1 MSKKDISKIL
11 TKGTP
16 KQRLLLIA
24 EDIARDKYSYD
35 RILTDQEFNT
45 ISDSF
50 KTPAEIKLW
59 NKWKRIDSSV
69 SNSILNLQGLKS
81 EVLMNISNL
90 RGYILVLNTI
100 ENAEI
105 LVNSVLH
112 EVKDIKERKRI
123 SEKGAKGIDL
133 LFSKTTI
140 DPEGYV
146 DIKTDYLKERATWVD
161 ENGEEIKR
169 SEAYKHDKKELIK
182 TQSKEYTLLN
192 VMNNV
197 KNQVIK
203 SATQYLSWSKAIED
217 FMDEEGFNVKTYR
230 DMVKTMDSQVYQAG
244 SPWNK
249 YREDS
254 KTFIHTSPHLRADK
268 IKAKAK
274 YNIAPNIFPIEVD
287 EDIYNWFKENFLSY
301 E

>member
-24 EDIARDKYSYD
+24 EDIARAKYSQD
-35 RILTDQEFNT
+35 KILTDHEFNT

-50 KTPAEIKLW
+50 KTPKEIALW
-59 NKWKRIDSSV
+59 NKWKRIDASV
-69 SNSILNLQGLKS
+69 SNAIMNLQGLKGD
-81 EVLMNISNL
+81 VLMHLSDL
-90 RGYILVLNTI
+90 RGYILVLHTI
-100 ENAEI
+100 ENAEV

-123 SEKGAKGIDL
+123 SENGSKGIDL

-146 DIKTDYLKERATWVD
+146 DIQTDFLKEQYLD
-161 ENGEEIKR
+161 ENGN
-169 SEAYKHDKKELIK
+169 LIK
-182 TQSKEYTLLN
+182 HNYKEPRKLSKEYTLLT

-197 KNQVIK
+197 REKVIK
-203 SATQYLSWSKAIED
+203 TATQYLSWSKAIED
-217 FMDEEGFNVKTYR
+217 FMDEEGFNVKAYKEIITAIDNQVLQRIIGWSKYLE
-230 DMVKTMDSQVYQAG
+230 MDSNFIIG
-244 SPWNK
+244 SPNE
-249 YREDS
+249 RV
-254 KTFIHTSPHLRADK
+254 DK
-268 IKAKAK
+268 IKKDKAK
-274 YNIAPNIFPIEVD
+274 YNIAPNLYNIKVD
-287 EDIYNWFKENFLSY
+287 EDIYNYFTKEFLKD

>member
-11 TKGTP
+11 TKGTA

-24 EDIARDKYSYD
+24 EDVARAKYSKD
-35 RILTDQEFNT
+35 KILTDHEFNT

-59 NKWKRIDSSV
+59 NKWKRIDASV
-69 SNSILNLQGLKS
+69 STAVMNLQGLKGDLLRHLS
-81 EVLMNISNL
+81 DL
-90 RGYILVLNTI
+90 RGYILVLHTI

-123 SEKGAKGIDL
+123 AEKGAKGIDL

-146 DIKTDYLKERATWVD
+146 DIKTDFLKEQYLD
-161 ENGEEIKR
+161 ESGKLI
-169 SEAYKHDKKELIK
+169 KHDYKEPRKL
-182 TQSKEYTLLN
+182 SKEYTLLT
-192 VMNNV
+192 VANNV
-197 KNQVIK
+197 RETVIK
-203 SATQYLSWSKAIED
+203 TATQYLSWSKATED
-217 FMDEEGFNVKTYR
+217 FMDEEGFNVKTY
-230 DMVKTMDSQVYQAG
+230 KEIITAIDSQVLQSVIG
-244 SPWNK
+244 WGK
-249 YREDS
+249 YLETHNNFVSRV
-254 KTFIHTSPHLRADK
+254 PHLRADK

-274 YNIAPNIFPIEVD
+274 YNIAPNLYTIEVD
-287 EDIYNWFKENFLSY
+287 EDIYNYFTKEFLKD

>member
-24 EDIARDKYSYD
+24 EDVARAKYFKDK
-35 RILTDQEFNT
+35 ILTDHEFNT

-50 KTPAEIKLW
+50 KTPKEIALW
-59 NKWKRIDSSV
+59 NKWKRIDE
-69 SNSILNLQGLKS
+69 SIANAIMNLQGLKF
-81 EVLMNISNL
+81 EVLMDLSNL

-100 ENAEI
+100 ENAEL

-123 SEKGAKGIDL
+123 SEKGAKGVDL

-140 DPEGYV
+140 DPEGYL
-146 DIKTDYLKERATWVD
+146 DIAIDFKPD
-161 ENGEEIKR
+161 NIR
-169 SEAYKHDKKELIK
+169 S
-182 TQSKEYTLLN
+182 YTLLK
-192 VMNNV
+192 VMSNV
-197 KNQVIK
+197 KTQVIN
-203 SATQYLSWSKAIED
+203 SATKYISWSKAIED

-230 DMVKTMDSQVYQAG
+230 DMIKAMDSQVYQPVIA
-244 SPWNK
+244 WYK
-249 YREDS
+249 YLEGEPN
-254 KTFIHTSPHLRADK
+254 FINNLPHLRADK
-268 IKAKAK
+268 IKTKPQ
-274 YNIAPNIFPIEVD
+274 YNIAPDIFTIKVD
-287 EDIYNWFKENFLSY
+287 ENIYNWFKENFLSY

>member
-11 TKGTP
+11 TTGTP

-24 EDIARDKYSYD
+24 EDIARAKYSQD
-35 RILTDQEFNT
+35 KILTDHEFNT

-50 KTPAEIKLW
+50 KTPKEIALW
-59 NKWKRIDSSV
+59 NKWKRIDASV
-69 SNSILNLQGLKS
+69 SNAIMNLQGLKGD
-81 EVLMNISNL
+81 VLMHISDL
-90 RGYILVLNTI
+90 RGYILVLHTI
-100 ENAEI
+100 ENAEV

-123 SEKGAKGIDL
+123 SEKGSKGVDL

-146 DIKTDYLKERATWVD
+146 DIKTDPEAKHSLLK
-161 ENGEEIKR
+161 I
-169 SEAYKHDKKELIK
+169 
-182 TQSKEYTLLN
+182 
-192 VMNNV
+192 MNNV
-197 KNQVIK
+197 REKVIK
-203 SATQYLSWSKAIED
+203 TATQYLSWSKAVED
-217 FMDEEGFNVKTYR
+217 FMDEEGFNVKTYK
-230 DMVKTMDSQVYQAG
+230 DMIKAIDSQVYQAG
-244 SPWNK
+244 SPWGK

-254 KTFIHTSPHLRADK
+254 KTFIDDLPHLRADK

-274 YNIAPNIFPIEVD
+274 YNISPNILPIEVD
-287 EDIYNWFKENFLSY
+287 ENIYNYFTKEFLKD